1 MIKNYRTLLFA
12 IIFVFIGN
20 HAYSQLAFQ
29 ESSFNAEAQ
38 YGYGNSV
45 FGGGVSFVDFDGDG
59 WDDLTYST
67 DQTQEII
74 FLKNDGDGTF
84 TKITLLGIDG
94 SRQAKSVM
102 WVDYDNDGDK
112 DFFTTS
118 VFGQNR
124 FYENT
129 GNMIFTDITTTCG
142 IFTDDLLTYGA
153 SFGDIDN
160 DGDLDLFISNR
171 DTNAANRNFLY
182 RNDNGTFVDISS
194 GAGIVMVGELSFCS
208 SFFDYDN
215 DGYQDIY
222 VANDKAQMNRLYKN
236 DGDGTFTDVSVSSGA
251 GIIIDAMSTTI
262 GDYNNDGW
270 FDVYVTNTQA
280 GNYLLKNNGDGT
292 FTNTAPATGTDFLSI
307 AWGAVFLDA
316 DNDTHLDL
324 YVSGLFDGSDPNLLP
339 SAFYHNDGTG
349 NFTIP
354 SNIGFSGDTG
364 MSYGN
369 AIGDFNND
377 GKPDIT
383 VMNDS
388 DDYYLWENQS
398 TNSNN
403 WIKIKLEGVT
413 SNKDG
418 VGNRI
423 EISAGGKIQYRYT
436 VSGEGYLG
444 QNATHEHVG
453 IGTATNIDYIKI
465 TWNTTGQVET
475 INNVQPN
482 QTITVQEGNGV
493 LSVEEDQLNSFTV
506 YPNPSNDGLYN
517 FNITNGETHYA
528 EVFDLSGRLVY
539 AKKEVNA
546 THPINLNGLS
556 QGVYLAKITANK
568 KSRTIKLIHN

>member
-1 MIKNYRTLLFA
+1 MIKNYKTLLFA
-12 IIFVFIGN
+12 LTFVFIGN
-20 HAYSQLAFQ
+20 TAYSQLSFQ
-29 ESSFNAEAQ
+29 ESAFNTEAQ

-67 DQTQEII
+67 DQTQEIV
-74 FLKNDGDGTF
+74 FLRNDGDGTF
-84 TKITLLGIDG
+84 TKVNLLGIDG
-94 SRQAKSVM
+94 NRQAKSVM

-118 VFGQNR
+118 VFGINK

-129 GNMIFTDITTTCG
+129 GNLIFTDITSTCG

-171 DTNAANRNFLY
+171 QTDAANRNFLY
-182 RNDNGTFVDISS
+182 RNDNGTFVDITN

-208 SFFDYDN
+208 SFFDYNN

-222 VANDKAQMNRLYKN
+222 VANDKVNMNRLYKN

-262 GDYNNDGW
+262 GDYNNDGF

-354 SNIGFSGDTG
+354 SNIGFAGDVG

-377 GKPDIT
+377 GKLDIT

-423 EISAGGKIQYRYT
+423 EVSAGGKVQYRYT

-453 IGTATNIDYIKI
+453 VGTATNIDYIKI

-475 INNVQPN
+475 ITNIQPN

-493 LSVEEDQLNSFTV
+493 LSTETTELNSFNIF
-506 YPNPSNDGLYN
+506 PNPSNDGLYH
-517 FNITNGETHYA
+517 FDIQNGETHYA
-528 EVFDLSGRLVY
+528 EVYDLSGRLVI
-539 AKKEVNA
+539 AKKEVNSNL
-546 THPINLNGLS
+546 PIDLNGLS
-556 QGVYLAKITANK
+556 QGVYLAKVTANK
-568 KSRTIKLIHN
+568 KSKTIKLIHR